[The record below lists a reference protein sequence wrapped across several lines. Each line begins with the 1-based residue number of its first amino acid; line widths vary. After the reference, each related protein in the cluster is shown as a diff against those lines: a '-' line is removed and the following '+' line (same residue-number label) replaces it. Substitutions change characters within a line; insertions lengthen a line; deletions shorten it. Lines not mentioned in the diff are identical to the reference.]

1 MGIAALRVV
10 REGTAA
16 GRRRVIQAMRVKPR
30 ANFREYFAND
40 FFSIY
45 RRLRVLIFLRQ
56 IQLVSAAPQRDAG
69 MVLSRAQQHFSL
81 LPIKRKLIRLFRI
94 QRAAEKKILPEEN
107 SAAVTFLFGLLIG
120 KRRTKEKAAAEAGRP
135 IHQLSKVWVG
145 VSFAV
150 NLAILFFYKYFD
162 FTVDNINVIR
172 GWMGLAPVTPGFDVL
187 LPVGISFYIFQAL
200 SYVVDVYRG
209 DVRMETN
216 FIKYAAFVSF
226 FPQLVAGPIER
237 STNLLT
243 QFDTPHKLEYDNV
256 RDGLLRMVWGFFL
269 KIVIADRAAIL
280 VNQVFNYCNYYEGPT
295 VLIAAVLFAF
305 QVYGDF
311 AGYSNIAIGA
321 AQVMGFKLMKNFE
334 RPYLAVSVSDFWRRW
349 HISLSTW
356 FRDYLYIPLGGNR
369 KGTVRKYINQM
380 IVMLV
385 SGLWH
390 GAAWNFVLWGFMLFV
405 FIALEKF
412 CIGGFL
418 ERHRFLSRLYFLFL
432 IPQTW
437 VVFRISDLGELGDY
451 FSRLY
456 PFLSSG
462 ESVFAGDLLRQLES
476 YWWLFALGILL
487 ATPWPRRFYEKYRA
501 TPLVWLPLFAVFWLC
516 LYLIATGTGNPF
528 LYARF

>member
-1 MGIAALRVV
+1 M
-10 REGTAA
+10 
-16 GRRRVIQAMRVKPR
+16 
-30 ANFREYFAND
+30 
-40 FFSIY
+40 
-45 RRLRVLIFLRQ
+45 
-56 IQLVSAAPQRDAG
+56 
-69 MVLSRAQQHFSL
+69 
-81 LPIKRKLIRLFRI
+81 
-94 QRAAEKKILPEEN
+94 
-107 SAAVTFLFGLLIG
+107 
-120 KRRTKEKAAAEAGRP
+120 
-135 IHQLSKVWVG
+135 
-145 VSFAV
+145 SFAV

-162 FTVDNINVIR
+162 FTVDNLNVIR

-390 GAAWNFVLWGFMLFV
+390 GAAWNYVIWGGINGLYQVAGGITKPFRRRIQQKTGARTKTLSWRIGQVLTTFVL
-405 FIALEKF
+405 ID
-412 CIGGFL
+412 
-418 ERHRFLSRLYFLFL
+418 LSWIF
-432 IPQTW
+432 
-437 VVFRISDLGELGDY
+437 FRANSLGDAMH
-451 FSRLY
+451 L
-456 PFLSSG
+456 LSSLFRG
-462 ESVFAGDLLRQLES
+462 WNTSIFFDGSLLKLGLDQTE
-476 YWWLFALGILL
+476 WLVLLGALLILL
-487 ATPWPRRFYEKYRA
+487 AVSLMQEKGVSVLEAVKRQQ
-501 TPLVWLPLFAVFWLC
+501 LWFRWLIYLAAIFVVLLTGIYGPGFAASSFI
-516 LYLIATGTGNPF
+516 YF
-528 LYARF
+528 QF

>member
-1 MGIAALRVV
+1 MLFNSIEFLLFFPAVVLLYYAIPGKLRVFWILL
-10 REGTAA
+10 TSYLFYMNWNPAYA
-16 GRRRVIQAMRVKPR
+16 LLLL
-30 ANFREYFAND
+30 
-40 FFSIY
+40 FST
-45 RRLRVLIFLRQ
+45 
-56 IQLVSAAPQRDAG
+56 
-69 MVLSRAQQHFSL
+69 
-81 LPIKRKLIRLFRI
+81 
-94 QRAAEKKILPEEN
+94 
-107 SAAVTFLFGLLIG
+107 AVTFLFGLLIG

-145 VSFAV
+145 VSFAA

-162 FTVDNINVIR
+162 FTVDNLNVIR

-237 STNLLT
+237 SPGLLT

-256 RDGLLRMVWGFFL
+256 RDGLLRKVWGFFL

-334 RPYLAVSVSDFWRRW
+334 RPYLAVSVSNFWRRW
-349 HISLSTW
+349 HMSLGFW
-356 FRDYLYIPLGGNR
+356 FRTYIYIPLGGNR
-369 KGTVRKYINQM
+369 KGAKRQILNLI
-380 IVMLV
+380 IVW
-385 SGLWH
+385 GLTGIWH
-390 GAAWNFVLWGFMLFV
+390 GASWNFVLWGLYYGVLLIFEKFV
-405 FIALEKF
+405 FKKVLDKLASAIKHIYTMF
-412 CIGGFL
+412 IVVIGWGLF
-418 ERHRFLSRLYFLFL
+418 YF
-432 IPQTW
+432 TDM
-437 VVFRISDLGELGDY
+437 SKLGTFLGDL
-451 FSRLY
+451 FNFGNGICGEQALNLI
-456 PFLSSG
+456 LSYLPLIIAAAVAS
-462 ESVFAGDLLRQLES
+462 
-476 YWWLFALGILL
+476 
-487 ATPWPRRFYEKYRA
+487 
-501 TPLVWLPLFAVFWLC
+501 TPLAAKLYAKVQKTKYIGFAQTAFVAIVLILC
-516 LYLIATGTGNPF
+516 TASLVNQSYNPF
-528 LYARF
+528 LYFRF